1 MRPADWLAPCL
12 SPGPVD
18 PQSNHVIVA
27 RHPRPAAGR
36 VALRTARLA
45 CVAFAATF
53 AACKGDAAATARAAQ
68 ASTAVD
74 PLAPT
79 EIVIARPTEA
89 YHADAAVTGAAI
101 TGTVTAPVSLTAGPP
116 IATGRDSAI
125 CGPTVPDESVVRQ
138 GTGLGGAIVW
148 LDDIRRGRPLPLE
161 RRLELESDK
170 CRLTP
175 RVQAGVVGSAVN
187 VLGHDDFRQHLRFL
201 AGGEREPRAAVLLG
215 EDEQVIPTER
225 PFTAPGLV
233 VVRDADHAW
242 PTAYLAVFDH
252 PYFAVS
258 APNGTFRIDGV
269 PPGKYRVKIWHERAK
284 TAEQV
289 VDVGAGGATV
299 TVELK

>member
-1 MRPADWLAPCL
+1 MIA
-12 SPGPVD
+12 
-18 PQSNHVIVA
+18 A
-27 RHPRPAAGR
+27 RLPRPAAGR
-36 VALRTARLA
+36 VAQRTVRLA
-45 CVAFAATF
+45 CVAFAATV

-68 ASTAVD
+68 ASTAID
-74 PLAPT
+74 PLAPA
-79 EIVIARPTEA
+79 EIVIARPTEP

-101 TGTVTAPVSLTAGPP
+101 TGTVTAPASLTAGPP

-125 CGPTVPDESVVRQ
+125 CGPAVSDESVVRESN
-138 GTGLGGAIVW
+138 GLGGAIVW

-201 AGGEREPRAAVLLG
+201 AAGEREPRAAVLLG

-233 VVRDADHAW
+233 VVRDADHPW

-252 PYFAVS
+252 PYFAVT

-269 PPGKYRVKIWHERAK
+269 PPGRYRLEVWHERTK
-284 TAEQV
+284 SAEQV
-289 VDVGAGGATV
+289 VDVGTGGATV
-299 TVELK
+299 NLELQGK

>member
-1 MRPADWLAPCL
+1 MTPA
-12 SPGPVD
+12 
-18 PQSNHVIVA
+18 
-27 RHPRPAAGR
+27 
-36 VALRTARLA
+36 
-45 CVAFAATF
+45 
-53 AACKGDAAATARAAQ
+53 
-68 ASTAVD
+68 
-74 PLAPT
+74 
-79 EIVIARPTEA
+79 EIVIARPSA
-89 YHADAAVTGAAI
+89 PYQPDATATVAAI
-101 TGTVTAPVSLTAGPP
+101 TGTVTAPASLTAGPP

-125 CGPTVPDESVVRQ
+125 CGPAVPDESVVRQ
-138 GTGLGGAIVW
+138 GNGLGGAVVW

-225 PFTAPGLV
+225 PFAAPGLV

-252 PYFAVS
+252 PYFALT

-269 PPGKYRVKIWHERAK
+269 PPGQYHLKVWHERMK
-284 TAEQV
+284 TAGQV
-289 VDVGAGGATV
+289 VRVGAGGATV
-299 TVELK
+299 SVELK